1 MNKTTSADTTAASP
15 STEPAIPD
23 ETDLDTIT
31 EHALS
36 ALAARFTRASHTVQ
50 ELFEAYTRQAQAI
63 LTPPQ
68 DTATTET
75 SEGTNDEPCAS
86 S

>member
-1 MNKTTSADTTAASP
+1 VNKTKSASTTAASP
-15 STEPAIPD
+15 STEPAVPD

-31 EHALS
+31 EHALAS
-36 ALAARFTRASHTVQ
+36 LAARFTRASHTVQ
-50 ELFEAYTRQAQAI
+50 ELFETYTCQAQAI

-75 SEGTNDEPCAS
+75 PEGTNDEP
-86 S
+86 